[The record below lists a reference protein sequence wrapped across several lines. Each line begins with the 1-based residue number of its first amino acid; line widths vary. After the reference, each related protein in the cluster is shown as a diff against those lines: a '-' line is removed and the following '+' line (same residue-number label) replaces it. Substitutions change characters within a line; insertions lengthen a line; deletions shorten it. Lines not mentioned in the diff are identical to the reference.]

1 MFHPIFESYRTPCGF
16 GRQEVLLSTVNDSV
30 ECRHAQLSPFRT
42 DPPRNGVSPF
52 LLGEN
57 GFFFFFVGKQFSAL
71 DFLVTIFSG
80 FLTILLLFSSVGY
93 SSFSIFGFLFRSFIW
108 DSAQLFSVSVTPS
121 RETISSF
128 SWISF
133 IFFLP
138 PLNIEPY
145 TSTLIR
151 TRAGWLDSPFRCLP
165 SLHSVVVVYFLEEM
179 VQYHSPFP
187 IPQEYF

>member
-16 GRQEVLLSTVNDSV
+16 GGQEVLLSTVNDSV

-42 DPPRNGVSPF
+42 DPPRNGVSHF

-57 GFFFFFVGKQFSAL
+57 GGGELFSAL

-128 SWISF
+128 S
-133 IFFLP
+133 
-138 PLNIEPY
+138 
-145 TSTLIR
+145 
-151 TRAGWLDSPFRCLP
+151 
-165 SLHSVVVVYFLEEM
+165 
-179 VQYHSPFP
+179 
-187 IPQEYF
+187 